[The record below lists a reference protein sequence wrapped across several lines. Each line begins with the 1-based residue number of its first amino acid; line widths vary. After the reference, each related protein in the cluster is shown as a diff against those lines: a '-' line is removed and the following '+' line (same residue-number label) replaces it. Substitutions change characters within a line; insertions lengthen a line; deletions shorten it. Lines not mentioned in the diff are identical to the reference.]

1 MACRGGP
8 AGDDGNRRGPAQP
21 APAGPPTHTSRG
33 EASDAGRVHRHSPL
47 RNLFEL
53 FSSSSRAAIPMATLP
68 CPLPGRPRRP
78 ATTVCPRGLVR
89 PPLTPGSTRGIQTLT
104 RRSPPG
110 TMTASPCPSCRFR
123 VQRTRVTSAHRLVSA
138 AGGRG
143 CRLGTPPRPLTTPSL
158 PGGTSGLCSRRAGRC
173 ETSGAQTRPG
183 PRDSAN
189 GAPARDPASRKWRR
203 GCHSAPHGRVPD
215 TGHAGPAPRGLGAGP
230 PGGFALPWPALTA
243 PHRLPGLC
251 SVRELEEEL
260 AYQGCTANVTVTRC
274 EGVCASWTR

>member
-8 AGDDGNRRGPAQP
+8 AEDNGNRRGPAQP

-53 FSSSSRAAIPMATLP
+53 FNSSSRAAIPVATLP

-78 ATTVCPRGLVR
+78 APTVCPQGLVR
-89 PPLTPGSTRGIQTLT
+89 PALTPGSTRGIQTLT

-138 AGGRG
+138 AGGQG
-143 CRLGTPPRPLTTPSL
+143 CRLGTTPRPLTTPSL

-189 GAPARDPASRKWRR
+189 GARP
-203 GCHSAPHGRVPD
+203 G
-215 TGHAGPAPRGLGAGP
+215 TQPRGSGGAAVTPLHTDGCP
-230 PGGFALPWPALTA
+230 TQGTLALPLEGSVQGLLGGSPC
-243 PHRLPGLC
+243 PG
-251 SVRELEEEL
+251 RP
-260 AYQGCTANVTVTRC
+260 
-274 EGVCASWTR
+274 